1 MYSSHKKKKIIIICI
16 IVALIVIVGIG
27 TAGYLLI
34 SSQSFNLSNDTITI
48 EYGTYYNPSLT
59 DFVDVDET
67 VTKDNTSFKC
77 NIENEEGK
85 EYASMIGEYD
95 VSITHILSYQY
106 QGKSYLTEL

>member
-1 MYSSHKKKKIIIICI
+1 M
-16 IVALIVIVGIG
+16 IVGIG

-85 EYASMIGEYD
+85 EYASIGEYD
-95 VSITHILSYQY
+95 VSITHILFISISRKKLFDRTVTKKQLKY
-106 QGKSYLTEL
+106 